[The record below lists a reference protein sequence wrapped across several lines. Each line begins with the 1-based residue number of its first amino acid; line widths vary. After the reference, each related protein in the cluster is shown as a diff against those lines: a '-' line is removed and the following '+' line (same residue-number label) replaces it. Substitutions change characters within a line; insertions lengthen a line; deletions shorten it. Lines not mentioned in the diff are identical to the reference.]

1 MLHVGCDLALAF
13 YPVLVLVVFSLF
25 LSLYI
30 YIYYHK
36 AMLVTGSYTLGMLV
50 VMGNVLSD
58 LSLIAESFSPRL
70 VSTAFSG
77 RQSRCCK
84 RTDSTVYMGAG
95 MGRKGNRGPHK
106 RRLQLDVEQRKLP
119 QRPSL
124 QLDLLKDL
132 VVPLKDDPLMNEV
145 LTIVKAADKRK
156 AEDIRALRVSSLTTS
171 TEFMVIM
178 QANNRIQ
185 NQAIAT
191 AIIDDMEEAH
201 ARSVY
206 LITLCMND
214 QKEK

>member
-1 MLHVGCDLALAF
+1 
-13 YPVLVLVVFSLF
+13 
-25 LSLYI
+25 
-30 YIYYHK
+30 
-36 AMLVTGSYTLGMLV
+36 MLVTSSHTLGMLV
-50 VMGNVLSD
+50 VMGTVLSD

-106 RRLQLDVEQRKLP
+106 RRLQLDVERRKLP

-124 QLDLLKDL
+124 QPDLLKDL
-132 VVPLKDDPLMNEV
+132 VAPLKDDPLMNEV

-156 AEDIRALRVSSLTTS
+156 AEDIKALRVSSLTTS

-206 LITLCMND
+206 LITLCMNVIRRRSNIFYIPG
-214 QKEK
+214 